1 MEIWKSIKGY
11 ESIYEVSSK
20 GRVRSLDRVSRNGFV
35 KTNLKG
41 KMLSISNSGR
51 YSTVGLSKDSKT
63 KKFKVHRLV
72 AIAFIPN
79 PENKPEVNHK
89 FQPKTNNSL
98 SNLEWNTKAEN
109 AKHACDTGLL
119 VTGVGAYNSVLTESI
134 VLAIRRLHGM
144 NPKVSK
150 LKIARKLNV
159 SNSLIHNII
168 NRVKWKHI

>member
-41 KMLSISNSGR
+41 KMLSISNSER
-51 YSTVGLSKDSKT
+51 YSNVGLSKDSKT
-63 KKFKVHRLV
+63 KNFKVHRLV

-89 FQPKTNNSL
+89 DGNKTNNIL
-98 SNLEWNTKAEN
+98 DNLEWNTKAEN
-109 AKHACDTGLL
+109 QKHAFDNGLL
-119 VTGVGAYNSVLTESI
+119 VTGVSTYNSVLTESI
-134 VLAIRRLHGM
+134 VLAIRRLHRI
-144 NPKVSK
+144 NPKVNK
-150 LKIARKLNV
+150 LKISKKLNV